1 MADRWVGI
9 VLACI
14 FNNSAAPCAVLY
26 CSCLGSATSLDAPL
40 HILSYRHA
48 CADHDVSLLCR
59 SELQR

>member
-9 VLACI
+9 VFACI
-14 FNNSAAPCAVLY
+14 FNNSAAQYAVLY
-26 CSCLGSATSLDAPL
+26 YSCLGYATSLDAPL
-40 HILSYRHA
+40 HILSHRYA